1 MIYSY
6 KTSKP
11 SFRSFSF
18 AALISALLALV
29 ACSTTAPPPA
39 SPKATGTKVPGVNT
53 PGPTAK
59 SGGYYMDDGPGLNPP
74 ANLDSIADAIPR
86 PDALLARANR
96 PYVVFGQNYT
106 PMVAVAPFK
115 QRGFASWYGRK
126 FHGQKTSSG
135 EIYDMYAMTAAHPT
149 LPLPSY
155 VRVTHLKN
163 GRSVVVRVNDRGPFL
178 QKRVIDLSYAAANKL
193 GYVNMGSAEV
203 EVELITQFDREASD
217 TPREPSRPV
226 AAVVAGVVIK
236 AEAPAPEQSLRIE
249 TIMASPSPN
258 PLQTPAPVADSQP
271 FVVTPVLPPLAVT
284 SATST
289 GIFLQLGAFG
299 SQEVAD
305 TARDRMAKQIDGISE
320 PLKVVRDGALYKLH
334 LGPYVN
340 REAALNAAEKI
351 RTSTEFK
358 PFPVQPTKLG
368 MN

>member
-1 MIYSY
+1 MRYNH
-6 KTSKP
+6 KTAKP
-11 SFRSFSF
+11 FMRSIG
-18 AALISALLALV
+18 ATALISMLLVLA
-29 ACSTTAPPPA
+29 ACSTTAPPPP
-39 SPKATGTKVPGVNT
+39 SSVPKTGGAKVPGVNT

-96 PYVVFGQNYT
+96 PYVVFGQNYV

-155 VRVTHLKN
+155 VRVTYLKN

-193 GYVNMGSAEV
+193 GYINVGSAEV

-217 TPREPSRPV
+217 TQREPSRPV
-226 AAVVAGVVIK
+226 AVVAGVVVK

-249 TIMASPSPN
+249 TIMAP
-258 PLQTPAPVADSQP
+258 PAPAP
-271 FVVTPVLPPLAVT
+271 MPVPEFASNSGAIAST
-284 SATST
+284 SA
-289 GIFLQLGAFG
+289 GIFLQLGAFA

-305 TARDRMAKQIDGISE
+305 TARERMAKQIDGISE
-320 PLKVVRDGALYKLH
+320 PLKVVRDGVLYKLH
-334 LGPYVN
+334 LGPYAN
-340 REAALNAAEKI
+340 REAAVSAAEKI
-351 RTSTEFK
+351 RASTEFK

-368 MN
+368 LN